1 VIGLSVALVDPGSLA
16 GRDVKAVLRERSF
29 PSVRLHLFHTGD
41 STSGLLTEDDGEAAL
56 ASPLEPDG
64 LEGCQIA
71 FLCGPPDAT
80 ARFLSRRSKDGC
92 LAIDVSGQRG
102 AGTRVDALRGVLPSP
117 LPESDLLVLRDP
129 TATVLADAI
138 VAAEST
144 GALAGVTAAI
154 DRPASDLGK
163 DALDE
168 LFQQAIAIASFRSI
182 PKDRLGAQ
190 CAFNVYSPADTDA
203 FDGRVAE
210 DVRELLGRDLPVTT
224 SPRGRASSTGPR
236 FAWSSVSR
244 GRPLRPAR
252 CGPRSCRP
260 ATGLPRPTSTA
271 PPGPS
276 TPRAG
281 TRRFCSGPGPPAR
294 RAGSSSRPTPS
305 GAPAPSWPFGSPR
318 PRSPTAASSPTPD
331 GGDRRLQRFFSRGR
345 GG

>member
-1 VIGLSVALVDPGSLA
+1 MIGLSVALVDPGSLA

-41 STSGLLTEDDGEAAL
+41 STSGLLTEDDGDAAL

-80 ARFLSRRSKDGC
+80 AKFLSRRSKDGC
-92 LAIDVSGQRG
+92 LAIDVSGQRS

-168 LFQQAIAIASFRSI
+168 LFQQAIAIASFRTI

-190 CAFNVYSPADTDA
+190 CAFNVFSPADTDA

-210 DVRELLGRDLPVTT
+210 DVRELLGRDLPVTILSARSGVFHGT
-224 SPRGRASSTGPR
+224 TIRLELR
-236 FAWSSVSR
+236 FA
-244 GRPLRPAR
+244 G
-252 CGPRSCRP
+252 
-260 ATGLPRPTSTA
+260 
-271 PPGPS
+271 
-276 TPRAG
+276 
-281 TRRFCSGPGPPAR
+281 
-294 RAGSSSRPTPS
+294 
-305 GAPAPSWPFGSPR
+305 PAPSAGALRAALLSAGYGFAEADVDGPAGTVDAAGRDETLLLGAWSAGSTGRLLLASDALRR
-318 PRSPTAASSPTPD
+318 PGAILAVRIAEAAVADRGLLPD
-331 GGDRRLQRFFSRGR
+331 A
-345 GG
+345 